1 MTPLCD
7 HFTLEELTASQWAAR
22 MGVDNT
28 PPPDALERLRV
39 TAKGM
44 EQVRA
49 RLGDRAILV
58 SSGYRSRLVNAA
70 IGGAVNS
77 AHVLGYAVD
86 FTCPSFGSPFDVARH
101 LSIHLDLSFDQL
113 IYEFRSWVHISFDP
127 RGRRD
132 LLTIRSNRE
141 GYLRGIIAMPELP

>member
-1 MTPLCD
+1 MTPLSD

-22 MGVDNT
+22 AGVDNT
-28 PPPDALERLRV
+28 PPADVLERLRV
-39 TAKGM
+39 AAKGM

-101 LSIHLDLSFDQL
+101 LSIQVDLVFDQL
-113 IYEFRSWVHISFDP
+113 IYEFRNWVHISFDP
-127 RGRRD
+127 RERRD

-141 GYLRGIIAMPELP
+141 GYMRGIIDMPESP